1 MGEKKEPVA
10 ESFISK
16 WVGFSFVEKRKS
28 SWSGLR
34 VCWTLSRERSEGF
47 FLLSAINVHT
57 LRFTA
62 NNTLLFC
69 TTMSRPTTKPLFPQA
84 LTSTFAH
91 RLSHA
96 DNALYAN
103 LSTSRVAKRQASKI
117 NYAEDFNDDFED
129 ENTGAN
135 GGGANGGGGGGVPG
149 DGAGEFGD
157 GEEFG
162 DGDGDIWAND
172 DDGAGGGKGDDD
184 DEDYVDDEYYYD
196 MLSSAAAA
204 NRVNAS
210 AGNKEA
216 PKKLPDIVLDIG
228 SEEVVSGLVS
238 QVIPI
243 KVKVTT
249 NGAVVNDRFLWDLN
263 DPTTTPELFVSIL
276 ADELDLS
283 RNAESM
289 VLSQMKEQIQTY
301 RDLFANPNNTIIDQF
316 LSNEK
321 EFHVVLDVST
331 NIGEDFFTDKVE
343 WDLLDSSLTPERF
356 ADTVVSDLGLKPEF
370 RTAIAVALYEEM
382 YKLKKELIENPQQ
395 VSQYI
400 DSLPFFNLAQPGKVQ
415 GLRYDVKKYGEE
427 FTPSVERLS
436 EWEIEKRETEK
447 ERNLRRR
454 KRETLRVAGVGR

>member
-1 MGEKKEPVA
+1 
-10 ESFISK
+10 
-16 WVGFSFVEKRKS
+16 
-28 SWSGLR
+28 
-34 VCWTLSRERSEGF
+34 
-47 FLLSAINVHT
+47 
-57 LRFTA
+57 
-62 NNTLLFC
+62 
-69 TTMSRPTTKPLFPQA
+69 MSRPTTKPLFPQA

-117 NYAEDFNDDFED
+117 NYAEDFNDDFEED
-129 ENTGAN
+129 NTGN
-135 GGGANGGGGGGVPG
+135 GLLGNIGGGIGGGNGVPG
-149 DGAGEFGD
+149 DGNGEFGD

-162 DGDGDIWAND
+162 DGDGDIWGND
-172 DDGAGGGKGDDD
+172 DDGGVVKGDED

-196 MLSSAAAA
+196 MLTSAAAA
-204 NRVNAS
+204 NKVNAS
-210 AGNKEA
+210 AGNREA
-216 PKKLPDIVLDIG
+216 PKKAPDIIIDLG
-228 SEEVVSGLVS
+228 GEEVVKNLVS

-249 NGAVVNDRFLWDLN
+249 NGSVINDRFLWDLN
-263 DPTTTPELFVSIL
+263 DPVTTPELFVSIL
-276 ADELDLS
+276 ADELELS

-289 VLSQMKEQIQTY
+289 VLSQMKEQIQMY
-301 RDLFANPNNTIIDQF
+301 RELFANPNNTIIDQF

-321 EFHVVLDVST
+321 EFHVILDIST
-331 NIGEDFFTDKVE
+331 NIGEDFFTDKIE
-343 WDLLDSSLTPERF
+343 WDLLDSTMTPESF
-356 ADTVVSDLGLKPEF
+356 AETIVNDLGLKPEF
-370 RTAIAVALYEEM
+370 CTSIAVAIYEEM

-400 DSLPFFNLAQPGKVQ
+400 DSLPFFNLAQPGRVQ